1 MSMCSSTSLVDILP
15 LLMFDQ
21 NSLENWGLCSVV
33 VLDLEVC
40 KEDDGGV
47 GGEEDEDV
55 PDTVEVGEAH
65 PGPVGA
71 EEPVVDPGGQRHA
84 DDADAPLAQGHDPL
98 VVLESE
104 LERHQ
109 ADAGDG
115 QQHQAE
121 GIHSL
126 RIRIVIEAML
136 QRYHITG

>member
-1 MSMCSSTSLVDILP
+1 MVHDIAVGK
-15 LLMFDQ
+15 
-21 NSLENWGLCSVV
+21 EN
-33 VLDLEVC
+33 
-40 KEDDGGV
+40 DGAV

-71 EEPVVDPGGQRHA
+71 EEPVIDPGDQSHA

-115 QQHQAE
+115 QEHQAK

-126 RIRIVIEAML
+126 RMRIVSHTTVIL
-136 QRYHITG
+136 LVSRYHITG